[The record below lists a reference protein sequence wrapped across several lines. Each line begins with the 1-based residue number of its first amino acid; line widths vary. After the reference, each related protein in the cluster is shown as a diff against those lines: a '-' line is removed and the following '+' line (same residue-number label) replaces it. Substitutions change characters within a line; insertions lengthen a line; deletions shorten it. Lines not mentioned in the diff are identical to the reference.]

1 MVEPPGASPDDTTP
15 ATTAAPEISPASAT
29 PTASPADPSADTSFD
44 SSAGDPT
51 GTPAIPAPR
60 TPDTAWGS
68 RPGDPASGGWRW
80 LLMRLH
86 FYAGVLVAPFLL
98 VAATTGLAYAFTPQL
113 DRLVY
118 ADEFFVDEVGSAQR
132 PLAEQIDA
140 ALAAYPDGAF
150 GSVHTGEAPDRTT
163 QVVLFEEA
171 LGDKQRTV
179 YVDPYTGE
187 VQGAL
192 VTWWGSTPLTTWL
205 DQLHINLHLGDTGL
219 YYSEFAASWL
229 WVIAL
234 GGLVLWLARRR
245 RRSGARTVL
254 LPDLT
259 ARGRRRTLG
268 WHGSLGVWLVAGL
281 LFLSATGLT
290 WSTYAGG
297 HFSDLKAELNGE
309 RPSLDTTLPA
319 AATASASGGAGHE
332 GHGGSG
338 SGDDT
343 SAEGPGTEPV
353 DTVLTAARRAGL
365 DGPVDISPPAEA
377 GTAWSVAQTDN
388 TWPIRGDKVAIDA
401 DGTVVHKL
409 RFSDWPLLAQL
420 SYFGIMAHMGIL
432 LGLPNQILLAS
443 LALGLICLI
452 VWGYRMWWQRRPTR
466 ADRTRIVGAPPARGT
481 WRHLSKPAL
490 VVTVLVTAAIG
501 WALPV
506 LGVSL
511 GVFILIDILVGV
523 ARRRTRQQQETT
535 AA

>member
-1 MVEPPGASPDDTTP
+1 MTMVEPPGASPDDTTP
-15 ATTAAPEISPASAT
+15 AATTVAA
-29 PTASPADPSADTSFD
+29 PTASPTPAAPAETPAAG
-44 SSAGDPT
+44 SAGDPA
-51 GTPAIPAPR
+51 GTPAIPEPR
-60 TPDTAWGS
+60 TPDSARGS
-68 RPGDPASGGWRW
+68 RPGDPASGGWRR

-132 PLAEQIDA
+132 PLAEQINA

-150 GSVHTGEAPDRTT
+150 GSVHTGEAADRTT

-229 WVIAL
+229 WVVVL

-245 RRSGARTVL
+245 RKRGARTLL
-254 LPDLT
+254 LPDLA

-309 RPSLDTTLPA
+309 RPELDTTLPA
-319 AATASASGGAGHE
+319 TASTSAGGGAGHE
-332 GHGGSG
+332 GHSGGS
-338 SGDDT
+338 SGADT
-343 SAEGPGTEPV
+343 SETGPGTDA
-353 DTVLTAARRAGL
+353 DTVLTAAREAGL
-365 DGPVDISPPAEA
+365 DGPLDLSPPAEA

-388 TWPIRGDKVAIDA
+388 AWPVRGDKAAIDA
-401 DGTVVHKL
+401 DGTLVHES

-420 SYFGIMAHMGIL
+420 SYYGIMAHMGIL
-432 LGLPNQILLAS
+432 FGLANQILLAS

-466 ADRTRIVGAPPARGT
+466 AERTRIVGAPPARGA
-481 WRHLSKPAL
+481 WRHLPKPAL
-490 VVTVLVTAAIG
+490 AALVLVTAAIG

-511 GVFILIDILVGV
+511 GVFILIDVLVGLV
-523 ARRRTRQQQETT
+523 RSRSRRRETT